1 MGTCSTLKVE
11 NEWCPPKRLAPL
23 KYTTVI
29 FPSDSQPIC
38 ASFDAYS
45 QGILAQESQ
54 RVDGVEA
61 SLIVQ
66 APPASPI
73 RSISGLE
80 LALQKFV
87 DMFADG

>member
-1 MGTCSTLKVE
+1 MSGA
-11 NEWCPPKRLAPL
+11 CPDRCALL
-23 KYTTVI
+23 QYTTVI

-45 QGILAQESQ
+45 PGTLAQESQ
-54 RVDGVEA
+54 RVDGVDA
-61 SLIVQ
+61 SLIMQ

-73 RSISGLE
+73 RSISDLE
-80 LALQKFV
+80 LAMQKFV